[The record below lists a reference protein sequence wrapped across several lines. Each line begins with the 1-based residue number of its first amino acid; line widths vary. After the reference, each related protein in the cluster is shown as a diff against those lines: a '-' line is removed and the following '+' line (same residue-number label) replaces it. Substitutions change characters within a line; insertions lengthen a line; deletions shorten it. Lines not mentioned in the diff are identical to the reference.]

1 MNYSKKIKSKK
12 LISKSLDRKW
22 IQEDSC
28 YYSLVNYNNHLPY
41 ILFDYD
47 DTLAEKF
54 TSNPLN
60 NIKSKLLSLVEN
72 HNIVIFTNQMGISKN
87 KNSHQHLRLLFNEFT
102 TKLENIPIHIFY
114 AINDDIYRKPMI
126 GMYQLFIK
134 VLKPKKILYYCGD
147 AGGRIGDFSIT
158 DLYFANN
165 CGIQYFTPEQI
176 FNESN
181 SKNDLAKK
189 NLKSLLLYKDDIW
202 FDGLLQNKRPILPIL
217 DINNMNLTLDIPNK
231 KKILVIMVGS
241 QAIGKSSLSNYLSK
255 KYKLSIING
264 DKYKTKSKM
273 IKQFNI
279 DKLDSNYN
287 GIIIDNTNPTIENRK
302 QWIDLLDNNTHWTT
316 SIIYLDNC
324 KQICLHLIKYRQF
337 FGGPKIPSVAV
348 HKYYKNLEIPNKNE
362 VDNIYYLNSVIY
374 DNKLEFNHNLRF
386 I

>member
-1 MNYSKKIKSKK
+1 
-12 LISKSLDRKW
+12 
-22 IQEDSC
+22 
-28 YYSLVNYNNHLPY
+28 
-41 ILFDYD
+41 
-47 DTLAEKF
+47 
-54 TSNPLN
+54 
-60 NIKSKLLSLVEN
+60 
-72 HNIVIFTNQMGISKN
+72 
-87 KNSHQHLRLLFNEFT
+87 
-102 TKLENIPIHIFY
+102 
-114 AINDDIYRKPMI
+114 
-126 GMYQLFIK
+126 
-134 VLKPKKILYYCGD
+134 
-147 AGGRIGDFSIT
+147 
-158 DLYFANN
+158 
-165 CGIQYFTPEQI
+165 
-176 FNESN
+176 
-181 SKNDLAKK
+181 
-189 NLKSLLLYKDDIW
+189 
-202 FDGLLQNKRPILPIL
+202 
-217 DINNMNLTLDIPNK
+217 
-231 KKILVIMVGS
+231 MVGS